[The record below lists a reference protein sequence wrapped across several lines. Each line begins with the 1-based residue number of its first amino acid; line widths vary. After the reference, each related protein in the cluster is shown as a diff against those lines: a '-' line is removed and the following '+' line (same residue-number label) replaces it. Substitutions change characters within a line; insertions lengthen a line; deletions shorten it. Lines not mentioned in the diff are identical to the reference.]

1 MNPAGII
8 FGANSSLNV
17 PASFTATT
25 ATGIGFGS
33 NWFNAS
39 GSNNYQS
46 LVGNPNGF
54 AFTTS
59 QPGAIVNAGNLSV
72 PSGNLTLL
80 GGTVA
85 STGQVNA
92 PGGQIT
98 LAAVPGESVV
108 RLSQAGQ
115 LLSLEVEPLTSA
127 DTQPENWT
135 LPIKSLPELLTG
147 GAGGNAT
154 GLAVNS
160 NGQVELTGSGIQ
172 VENGDVVAK
181 AMTAQA
187 ARFSANHNLTLVGSQ
202 LQTTGDMQL
211 LAQDTVRVR
220 DTQVQPFTAQA
231 GGNLL
236 IQGNQA
242 VDIFALNHPD
252 SIVSS
257 GNDTVLRSANPV
269 WGDAHYITGGS
280 FKVEQLDGSPG
291 NLFSPNDPIILA
303 LGDVSLGDYTGAS
316 LHILA
321 GGSVTLG
328 NVTINGTDTTNNSIN
343 PNNPDPFLASL
354 ANITRSDGT
363 ALIYN
368 KIPYSTADGGIERRD
383 GTPLVINGSTQ
394 PTLDVRAGIDWTL
407 LGGLPANRTIGSIS
421 PSPTLAAP
429 SSADITI
436 GSINLAQNN
445 GIVLL
450 TNQYNPNTSLSGG
463 TIQVSGQQGSTNG
476 SISLAFSDPKSGA
489 VIIDSRSSL
498 ITGDINAIQ
507 SSVALSAV
515 NNITTGK
522 IITASVSV
530 NQNNS
535 VALTSSAGNIVVR
548 TINAGSNGID
558 INAFGL
564 FQATGSFDEGFY
576 AEYSIMPQP
585 GTSLRNLLDSQ
596 GITNVDVN
604 QYGPGTVRV
613 SLPVSIIARPSKPDT
628 RPPGSASAPVLNAP
642 ITIRYGEASRSLINE
657 NINVFEGLRPNSN
670 STYTPS
676 RILVQGGNAAFY
688 AGPKQVPTS
697 SSNPANYTVQFN
709 GQLIVSERYES
720 LTFPSTDFPSN
731 ASGTVGAI
739 VVAAGQ
745 DNGFYGS
752 TQNLAFGPVAVVPTP
767 IPTPA
772 PVPIPT
778 PAPAPIPTPA
788 PVPIPTPAPVPIPTP
803 APAPI
808 PTPAPAPIPAPVPA
822 PIPAPSQPDNPP
834 PTDKPLQAAK
844 PPTDQE
850 LKAQTNDSTSL
861 STFNSTGG
869 ILNVSLVGAPDTCHA
884 TGMKINSNGTIELT
898 GACVPRENEQPK
910 KPSDSP

>member
-1 MNPAGII
+1 
-8 FGANSSLNV
+8 
-17 PASFTATT
+17 
-25 ATGIGFGS
+25 
-33 NWFNAS
+33 
-39 GSNNYQS
+39 
-46 LVGNPNGF
+46 
-54 AFTTS
+54 
-59 QPGAIVNAGNLSV
+59 
-72 PSGNLTLL
+72 
-80 GGTVA
+80 
-85 STGQVNA
+85 
-92 PGGQIT
+92 
-98 LAAVPGESVV
+98 
-108 RLSQAGQ
+108 
-115 LLSLEVEPLTSA
+115 
-127 DTQPENWT
+127 
-135 LPIKSLPELLTG
+135 
-147 GAGGNAT
+147 
-154 GLAVNS
+154 
-160 NGQVELTGSGIQ
+160 

-187 ARFSANHNLTLVGSQ
+187 ARLSGNHNLTLVGSQ

-220 DTQVQPFTAQA
+220 DTQAQPFMAQA

-328 NVTINGTDTTNNSIN
+328 NVTINGTDTTTNSIN
-343 PNNPDPFLASL
+343 PNNPDPFLANL

-407 LGGLPANRTIGSIS
+407 LGGLPANRTIGTVS
-421 PSPTLAAP
+421 PSPTLTAP
-429 SSADITI
+429 TSADITI
-436 GSINLAQNN
+436 NSINLTPSD
-445 GIVLL
+445 GLVLL
-450 TNQYNPNTSLSGG
+450 TNQYNPNTSLPGG
-463 TIQVSGQQGSTNG
+463 VIEVKGQQNSTNA
-476 SISLAFSDPKSGA
+476 SIFSPYSTTSTSA
-489 VIIDSRSSL
+489 VIIDSRSS
-498 ITGDINAIQ
+498 ITTGNINALR

-515 NNITTGK
+515 GNIQTGK
-522 IITASVSV
+522 IDTGES
-530 NQNNS
+530 
-535 VALTSSAGNIVVR
+535 ALTNNTSVELSSTAGNIVVSS
-548 TINAGSNGID
+548 IDAGANGVD
-558 INAFGL
+558 IRASGL
-564 FQATGSFDEGFY
+564 FQARGLDSE
-576 AEYSIMPQP
+576 SLRSNLLPVP
-585 GTSLRNLLDSQ
+585 GTKLREFLDRK
-596 GITNVDVN
+596 GIAVEPNRGVELGFAQT
-604 QYGPGTVRV
+604 
-613 SLPVSIIARPSKPDT
+613 LPISIIARPGEPFNPNSNFPQPNA
-628 RPPGSASAPVLNAP
+628 RPAGSLNAP
-642 ITIRYGEASRSLINE
+642 ITIRYGDASRTAVNDSIT
-657 NINVFEGLRPNSN
+657 VFQGSNQRADSILSN
-670 STYTPS
+670 S
-676 RILVQGGNAAFY
+676 RVLVQGGDAGFY
-688 AGPKQVPTS
+688 MGSRVDRVIPGNDEFITRDS
-697 SSNPANYTVQFN
+697 N
-709 GQLIVSERYES
+709 GQYVVVQPNSPYPSSLVRNERYQA
-720 LTFPSTDFPSN
+720 LVFPSANFPAD

-739 VVAAGQ
+739 VIAAGQ

-752 TQNLAFGPVAVVPTP
+752 TQNLAFDPVAVVPTP
-767 IPTPA
+767 IPSPA

-778 PAPAPIPTPA
+778 PAPVPIPTPA

-808 PTPAPAPIPAPVPA
+808 PAPAPT

-834 PTDKPLQAAK
+834 QTDKPLQAAK

-861 STFNSTGG
+861 STFNSTGA

-884 TGMKINSNGTIELT
+884 TGMRINSNGTIELT
-898 GACVPRENEQPK
+898 GACVRRENEQPK